1 MKESIKKRINELYG
15 IDMDKD
21 YCGGWTCL
29 PAAEL
34 AYCKADAQATF
45 DMYRRKVENNMKDDK
60 KMYNIKLFF
69 NVWCPHDN
77 DVLFILL
84 KDSRHNYYD
93 VTGHKVEPYTNSLR
107 IISPVFEHYEEIP
120 YADIED
126 WAVGIKNP
134 GESALSAI
142 PEWFEERID
151 EYTRKLKEEQRMKDR
166 WDLYYTHTESGQDRI
181 IIAKTL
187 EDAKKYAA
195 SRYEGYSEPVWLAEA
210 DKHDIEVKANRYS
223 PSTLWSSCTD
233 TRLNIP
239 GEVKYADAIAWLKY
253 KLGIAVEPKK
263 TGSIEVR
270 YEDGHTRVFDDVEEY
285 EENYSVLG
293 IHQLYIREADGRQ
306 YRFPLVKIKE
316 YVVDMPND
324 KKLVKE
330 KITVSREEMA
340 DIVAKMR
347 ELEERLKKIQE
358 G

>member
-1 MKESIKKRINELYG
+1 MNLIPKEDIERAIRREQIREFVKEEMAKEIT
-15 IDMDKD
+15 DM
-21 YCGGWTCL
+21 TL
-29 PAAEL
+29 RESEL

-45 DMYRRKVENNMKDDK
+45 DMYRRKVEKNMKMDNW
-60 KMYNIKLFF
+60 NIYYAK
-69 NVWCPHDN
+69 NQSN
-77 DVLFILL
+77 EDVILIAHNL
-84 KDSRHNYYD
+84 KDA
-93 VTGHKVEPYTNSLR
+93 
-107 IISPVFEHYEEIP
+107 F
-120 YADIED
+120 
-126 WAVGIKNP
+126 
-134 GESALSAI
+134 
-142 PEWFEERID
+142 
-151 EYTRKLKEEQRMKDR
+151 EYTKELNFSAPVYIAEADSRDKHVKASGDDCSVLTVTERTDGTACFATKKYAAEIKIAKEEKRMENNR
-166 WDLYYTHTESGQDRI
+166 WDLYWTQTECGNDRI

-187 EDAKKYAA
+187 DEAKKYAA
-195 SRYEGYSEPVWLAEA
+195 ERYEGYSEPVWLCEA
-210 DKHDIEVKANRYS
+210 DKHDIEVKVNRYS
-223 PSTLWSSCTD
+223 PSTLWTSCTD

-253 KLGIAVEPKK
+253 KLGIAIEPKK

-285 EENYSVLG
+285 KEYTSPLG
-293 IHQLYIREADGRQ
+293 INNLHIIEADGKHNRI
-306 YRFPLVKIKE
+306 PLVWIKE